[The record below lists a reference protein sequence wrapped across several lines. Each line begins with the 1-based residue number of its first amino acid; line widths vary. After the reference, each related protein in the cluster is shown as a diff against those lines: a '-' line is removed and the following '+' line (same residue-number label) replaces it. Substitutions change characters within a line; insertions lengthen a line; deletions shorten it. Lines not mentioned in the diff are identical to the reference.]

1 MTSPN
6 LTLMLSKVLKSMRMK
21 LKLFTPKKM
30 RNSYIDKLDKFLIIY
45 LLNPPVLLLDTR
57 SNLSVVFKRKQISS
71 AYEGRFPFVRTGR
84 PDHCLTSQ
92 FENKIGFFQEFLLK
106 NVLLRVYYLGL
117 DWSGSRVL
125 IETEIILATGM
136 VWPVSSDK
144 WKAPLNS

>member
-71 AYEGRFPFVRTGR
+71 AYKGCFPFVRTGR

-125 IETEIILATGM
+125 IEREIILATGM